1 MSRSG
6 QSKVEV
12 TSSGQQHHS
21 QAMAASSDTVSSL
34 SRYVDIL
41 ISTISIMYLYYLY
54 YLQVDVIILGAGL
67 TGLCVA
73 RQLARHKKRPSFVVL
88 EARDRVGRYSVDIL

>member
-1 MSRSG
+1 M
-6 QSKVEV
+6 
-12 TSSGQQHHS
+12 
-21 QAMAASSDTVSSL
+21 
-34 SRYVDIL
+34 
-41 ISTISIMYLYYLY
+41 YYLY

-88 EARDRVGRYSVDIL
+88 EARDRVSRYSVDIL